1 MCVARVLHLC
11 CTCVAFVLHVMGQ
24 GLIKKHEADMLPQEE
39 ALAELLRGMLVRVL
53 SNVCCKCVAGVLQVC
68 CMLVRVL
75 PPAAVSA
82 PPSEYT
88 SLYRGAGALAP
99 GRISWHLSCQ
109 RFHVDARSCVHT
121 SPCLYTAVCKLRWV
135 WAFWGCW
142 L

>member
-1 MCVARVLHLC
+1 MCVACVLHLC

-53 SNVCCKCVAGVLQVC
+53 LQVCCKCVASVLQVC

-99 GRISWHLSCQ
+99 GRISWHLSPASASMLTPGRVCT
-109 RFHVDARSCVHT
+109 RLRV
-121 SPCLYTAVCKLRWV
+121 YTRLCAS
-135 WAFWGCW
+135 
-142 L
+142 